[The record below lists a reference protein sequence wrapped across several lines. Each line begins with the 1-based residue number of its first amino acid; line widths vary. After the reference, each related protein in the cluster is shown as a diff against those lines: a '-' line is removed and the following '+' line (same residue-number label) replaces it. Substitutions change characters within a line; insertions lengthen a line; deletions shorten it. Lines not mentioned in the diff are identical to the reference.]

1 MAGPRSRRL
10 VIGIVVLVPILLV
23 GGWWLI
29 EHVMS
34 EPAALGLTSTATS
47 RVEIP
52 AQASLVEHI
61 TLTLAAGVVDANGIG
76 SVTVN
81 ASGSTIT
88 VTSIVDDADGS
99 RATTSPVMSPNL
111 PLTTLACRAGS
122 SCVGHYSLTLQNTG
136 AQALAAEIG
145 PIYTIPCYAPDQPA
159 GRSLVVGLDP

>member
-1 MAGPRSRRL
+1 MARPSSSWL
-10 VIGIVVLVPILLV
+10 AIGIIVLVPTLLV

-29 EHVMS
+29 AQAMS

-52 AQASLVEHI
+52 AQASFVEHI
-61 TLTLAAGVVDANGIG
+61 HVTLAAGAVDANGTG
-76 SVTVN
+76 SISVN

-88 VTSIVDDADGS
+88 VTSIVNDADGS

-111 PLTTLACRAGS
+111 LLTTLPCRAGS

-136 AQALAAEIG
+136 AQALVAVIRL
-145 PIYTIPCYAPDQPA
+145 IYTIPYYVHDQPP